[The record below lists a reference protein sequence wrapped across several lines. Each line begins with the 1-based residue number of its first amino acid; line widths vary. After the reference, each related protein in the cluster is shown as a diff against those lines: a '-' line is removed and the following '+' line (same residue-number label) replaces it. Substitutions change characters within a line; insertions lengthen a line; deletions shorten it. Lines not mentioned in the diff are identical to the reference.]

1 MSPLFWLR
9 LPSFSWPSPG
19 SLKLYSRS
27 YSGSQ
32 PGPTLARRD
41 PSWKRWLRYLYLRL
55 LRLQSSPKEIA
66 RGLAVGVFAGCFP
79 IFGFQTLAALVL
91 AVPFRG
97 NKLAAAAGTWVSNPF
112 TYVPIYAFN
121 YQVGEWL
128 LGSRTVLPP
137 QSWWRPP
144 GKLDAVGLGDV
155 GHAVCRLCVCRFLG
169 IPRQLFS
176 GAVVGAA
183 DSSAAENGRQ
193 GSVNG
198 RKAIQNPN

>member
-27 YSGSQ
+27 YSGSL

-121 YQVGEWL
+121 YQV
-128 LGSRTVLPP
+128 
-137 QSWWRPP
+137 
-144 GKLDAVGLGDV
+144 
-155 GHAVCRLCVCRFLG
+155 
-169 IPRQLFS
+169 
-176 GAVVGAA
+176 
-183 DSSAAENGRQ
+183 
-193 GSVNG
+193 
-198 RKAIQNPN
+198 